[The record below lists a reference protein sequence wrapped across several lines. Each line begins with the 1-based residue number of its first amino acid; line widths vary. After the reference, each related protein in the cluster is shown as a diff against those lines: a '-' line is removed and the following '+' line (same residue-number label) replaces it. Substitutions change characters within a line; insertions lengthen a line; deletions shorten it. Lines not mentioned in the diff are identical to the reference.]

1 MKSKDTCSS
10 SWPNGLTQFEREQLP
25 LQKAGGSSNVLRG
38 EPCFSKDKKVK
49 GMFKEER
56 VRGLSPWLSG
66 RSLEATVGKG
76 LRNWKRGEM
85 GQKGVCTEPC
95 GNQPGRPKFPVLT
108 WMGIKGVMRF
118 SLWSKVERNSWK

>member
-1 MKSKDTCSS
+1 M
-10 SWPNGLTQFEREQLP
+10 
-25 LQKAGGSSNVLRG
+25 
-38 EPCFSKDKKVK
+38 K

-56 VRGLSPWLSG
+56 VRGLCPWLSG

-108 WMGIKGVMRF
+108 WMGIKGVCDEIQAMEQGGEKF
-118 SLWSKVERNSWK
+118 MEVNLCVCAYIQTHI